1 MAGYTQILRPFAL
14 VRGGFYGWKLVAL
27 SLFVIFITS
36 GPIWY
41 GVGIWIKALELHFGW
56 SRTQL
61 TGAFSLAQL
70 EGSILGPFVG
80 YFVDRIGPRHMVFA
94 GLVVIGIGFILFSRT
109 TNLPMFYIAFAT
121 ITFGSAIGTWLPM
134 MAAIN
139 RWFSRRRSM
148 AMAIAG
154 EGSFLGGL
162 VAAPLLAWAVT
173 PGNMGWSAAA
183 LWIGILF
190 LVVAWPA
197 SRFIRS
203 RPEDYG
209 LYVDGDSGPNAQQS
223 LGRGGPGSGRAEGD
237 QVQPDFTA
245 RQAIRT
251 RAFWLITFGHAL
263 STLLIATLTVH
274 LVPMLTDQGMSL
286 QTAAYVWSVV
296 MAVGLVSQLVGG
308 YVGDRIPL
316 KLAIFGFTIFQT
328 AGFIMAAFADN
339 LQIALLFAVLYGIGF
354 GGRVPLTT
362 AIRGDYFGQRAFAT
376 ITGISSV
383 PMYGF
388 MLAGPLIAAI
398 MFDASGSYT
407 LAFLIL
413 GGLGSLSGFL
423 YLLAKKPVRAA

>member
-1 MAGYTQILRPFAL
+1 MAGYAQILRPFAL
-14 VRGGFYGWKLVAL
+14 LRGGFYGWKLVAL

-41 GVGIWIKALELHFGW
+41 GVGIWVKALELHFGW

-80 YFVDRIGPRHMVFA
+80 YFVDRLGPKHMVFA
-94 GLVVIGIGFILFSRT
+94 GLFVIGLGFILFSRT
-109 TNLPMFYIAFAT
+109 TNLPMFYIAFAI

-139 RWFSRRRSM
+139 RWFLRRRSM

-162 VAAPLLAWAVT
+162 AAAPLLAWAVT
-173 PGNMGWSAAA
+173 PGNLGWSAAA

-197 SRFIRS
+197 SRSIRN
-203 RPEDYG
+203 RPEDHG
-209 LYVDGDSGPNAQQS
+209 LSPDGDSRPNAQQS
-223 LGRGGPGSGRAEGD
+223 LGRVGPGSGRVQGD

-251 RAFWLITFGHAL
+251 WAFWLITFGHAL

-274 LVPMLTDQGMSL
+274 LVPMLTDKGLSL

-296 MAVGLVSQLVGG
+296 MTVGLVSQLVGG

-328 AGFIMAAFADN
+328 VGFIMAAFANN
-339 LQIALLFAVLYGIGF
+339 LEIAFLFAVLYGIGF

-423 YLLAKKPVRAA
+423 YLLAKKPVQAA